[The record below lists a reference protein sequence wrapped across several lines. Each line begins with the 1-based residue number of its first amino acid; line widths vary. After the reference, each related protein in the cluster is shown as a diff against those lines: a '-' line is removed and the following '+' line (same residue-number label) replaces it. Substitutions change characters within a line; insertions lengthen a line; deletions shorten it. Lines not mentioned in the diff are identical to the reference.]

1 MTTLRFHLPLALGI
15 ALAAPLTA
23 QAPMTAVDSARHALS
38 RLAYGAT
45 PGEIDSI
52 AQDGVLK
59 WVDRQLAVSDLHDPA
74 LRPVEAQADVLR
86 CSSADLDEM
95 LQNNQKRNAAAR
107 AEPDSS
113 RRQQMLDDIRRDQVG
128 NRRDVGRLDNELPAL
143 AIERAVQSDRQLGE
157 ILVDFWTNHFNIY
170 INKGQ
175 DRAYF
180 ADFLEHSIRDHA
192 LGRFE
197 DLLIATAESPAMLFY
212 LDNAQS
218 VADGTAQRRGALLA
232 AAKQR
237 GGQRPGLRFN
247 ARAGTFPADMAADS
261 SRLATQRA
269 AAARAPRGL
278 NENYARELMELHT
291 LGVDG
296 GYSQADVI
304 TVARIL
310 TGWSIDRASGSFVF
324 HAQAHDADAKLL
336 FGQKFPAGHGQ
347 DEGIRLLRML
357 ANAPATI
364 HHVSAELCARFVA
377 DVPPDGC
384 IDDAVHAWTRSH
396 GEIREV
402 MRAIVHS
409 PDFWASAN
417 IDNKV
422 KTPLEFV
429 VSALRAVNGTSDS
442 TPRVAQRV
450 AQLGEPLFQHQ
461 TPDGYGERQE
471 DWVNSG
477 ALLAR
482 MNFAVQL
489 ASGRMPGTTVDL
501 DHVVDATADHP
512 ALVAAIDKA
521 ILGGAMSDHTRA
533 TILKEIADVPDP
545 RMARA
550 LAVGLALGGPEFQKQ

>member
-1 MTTLRFHLPLALGI
+1 MPRPGLTLIIGI
-15 ALAAPLTA
+15 ALAAPLPA
-23 QAPMTAVDSARHALS
+23 QAPMTAVDSARHALD

-45 PGEIDSI
+45 PGQIDAI
-52 AQDGVLK
+52 ARGGVMK
-59 WVDRQLAVSDLHDPA
+59 WVDDQLAMPDLHDPS

-86 CSSADLDEM
+86 FSAADLDQM
-95 LQNNQKRNAAAR
+95 LQNNQKRAAAAK

-128 NRRDVGRLDNELPAL
+128 SRRDLGRLDNEIPAL
-143 AIERAVQSDRQLGE
+143 TVARAVQSDRQLGE
-157 ILVDFWTNHFNIY
+157 ILADFWTNHFNVY

-180 ADFLEHSIRDHA
+180 ADYLEHSIRDHA

-218 VADGTAQRRGALLA
+218 VADDTGQRRAALLA
-232 AAKQR
+232 AAQQR
-237 GGQRPGLRFN
+237 NGARRGLKF
-247 ARAGTFPADMAADS
+247 APRAGTFQAELMADS
-261 SRLATQRA
+261 TRLANQSAT
-269 AAARAPRGL
+269 AARAPRGL

-296 GYSQADVI
+296 GYSQQDVI

-310 TGWSIDRASGSFVF
+310 TGWSIDRASGTFLF
-324 HAQAHDADAKLL
+324 RAPAHDAGAKLL
-336 FGQKFPAGHGQ
+336 FGQTFPAGHGQ
-347 DEGIRLLRML
+347 DEGIRLLRLL

-384 IDDAVHAWTRSH
+384 IDDAVRAWTQSH
-396 GEIREV
+396 GEIRAV
-402 MRAIVHS
+402 MHAIVHS

-417 IDNKV
+417 VENKV

-429 VSALRAVNGTSDS
+429 ASALRAVNGTSDS

-450 AQLGEPLFQHQ
+450 GQLGEPLFQHQ
-461 TPDGYGERQE
+461 TPDGYGEREE

-489 ASGRMPGTTVDL
+489 ASGRMPGTMVDL
-501 DHVVDATADHP
+501 DHVVDATTDHP
-512 ALVAAIDKA
+512 ALVTAINQA
-521 ILGGAMSDHTRA
+521 ILGGAMTDHTRT